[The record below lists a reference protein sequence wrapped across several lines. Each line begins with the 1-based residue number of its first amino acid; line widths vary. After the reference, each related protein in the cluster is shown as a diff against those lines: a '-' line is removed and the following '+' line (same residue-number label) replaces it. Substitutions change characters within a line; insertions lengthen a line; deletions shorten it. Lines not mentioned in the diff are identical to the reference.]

1 MGIILK
7 DFQDKLA
14 SRIKMFSN
22 GGYSN
27 TQLAQR
33 RVVSD
38 NILAHAKKTFPE
50 IADFLEI
57 KYFSGCGYFSGY
69 SDFMITYKNWPI
81 IAISTHTNTIENKR
95 YVPEYYIKY
104 SDRICEAANVGD
116 ISDLEHAYT
125 IDMIADE
132 CMKYSRESKRAAV
145 EFEIKKKERE
155 LEKLKSQLASIG

>member
-1 MGIILK
+1 
-7 DFQDKLA
+7 
-14 SRIKMFSN
+14 MFAN

-33 RVVSD
+33 RVISD
-38 NILAHAKKTFPE
+38 DILAYAKKTFSE

-57 KYFSGCGYFSGY
+57 KYFSGCGYFNGY

-81 IAISTHTNTIENKR
+81 IAMSTHTNTIENKR

-116 ISDLEHAYT
+116 ISDLEHVYT
-125 IDMIADE
+125 IDMIVDE
-132 CMKYSRESKRAAV
+132 CMKYSRESKRAAI
-145 EFEIKKKERE
+145 EFEIKERERE
-155 LEKLKSQLASIG
+155 LEKLKSQLAEIG

>member
-22 GGYSN
+22 GGYLN

-38 NILAHAKKTFPE
+38 NILAYAKKTFPE

-57 KYFSGCGYFSGY
+57 KYFSAHGYFSGY

-81 IAISTHTNTIENKR
+81 IAMSTQANTIENKR
-95 YVPEYYIKY
+95 YVSEYYIYY
-104 SDRICEAANVGD
+104 SDKICEAANVGD
-116 ISDLEHAYT
+116 IPDLEHVYT
-125 IDMIADE
+125 LDMIADE